1 MDVEE
6 AQNTKRKGQN
16 MKNMKMMNAMRM
28 RLFCLATLAMA
39 MMAAHLTAQVFT
51 TLHSF
56 TAPAGPSPGTNSDG
70 YWPEGSLALSG
81 KTLYGTAQGGGDSL
95 WGTVFSLALESQLNI
110 LLSGANVILTWPA
123 NAAGFTLQ
131 SATNL
136 VSQSVWSTNLPAP
149 VIVNGQNTV
158 TNPISGAQ
166 QFYRLTQ

>member
-1 MDVEE
+1 MKVHI
-6 AQNTKRKGQN
+6 QNRFL
-16 MKNMKMMNAMRM
+16 RPV
-28 RLFCLATLAMA
+28 LATGLGLVLAGR
-39 MMAAHLTAQVFT
+39 LPAQTFT

-56 TAPAGPSPGTNSDG
+56 TAPAGPSPGTNHDG
-70 YWPEGSLALSG
+70 YWPDGGLVLSG
-81 KTLYGTAQGGGDSL
+81 KILYGTAQGGGDSL